1 MAGKL
6 PMTRRDIARK
16 RSRQRIQ
23 KIAIRVALYFV
34 SAALVVGVALASYG
48 AYVAAEFDAS
58 VNVIDEPFA
67 EETLRPEPTDF
78 GALNL
83 LLMGTDTRGSLGT
96 DLNATGSRSD
106 TILFIHIASDR
117 KSVQVISIPRDSWVP
132 IDGYGTGKINWALS
146 YGGVK
151 LAVDTIEELLDAR
164 VDHVALIDFAGV
176 KTATTVI
183 GGVPVD
189 NPVSFDVFDGRL
201 EHFPKGPLVLEGD
214 RALMFVRERHAFA
227 EGDVSRIENQQRF
240 IRGFIEKVLSIDVL
254 ANPEKLG
261 TLSRSIGKS
270 MLVDKGLNSGF
281 IVTLGAELAGIS
293 SDAVKFFT
301 LPFTGAGMLGT
312 QFVVNVD
319 LPNLRQ
325 LRKNLRNDTLGTYTQ
340 PPLPPTS
347 DWP

>member
-1 MAGKL
+1 MLDNL
-6 PMTRRDIARK
+6 PATRRQAAR
-16 RSRQRIQ
+16 RRNRQRIQ
-23 KIAIRVALYFV
+23 KIVIRVALYVV
-34 SAALVVGVALASYG
+34 SAVLVVGVGLAGYG
-48 AYVAAEFDAS
+48 AYIAAQFDAS
-58 VNVIDEPFA
+58 VNVVDEPFVA
-67 EETLRPEPTDF
+67 PTLRPEPTDF

-96 DLNATGSRSD
+96 NLDATGSRSD
-106 TILFIHIASDR
+106 TILFLHIAGDR

-151 LAVDTIEELLDAR
+151 LAVSTIEDLLDAQ
-164 VDHVALIDFAGV
+164 VDHVALIDFTGV

-201 EHFPKGPLVLEGD
+201 EHFKKGPLVLEGD
-214 RALMFVRERHAFA
+214 RALMFVRERHAFS
-227 EGDVSRIENQQRF
+227 EGDVSRIQNQQRF
-240 IRGFIEKVLSIDVL
+240 IKGFIDKVLSIDVL
-254 ANPEKLG
+254 ANPNKLAK
-261 TLSRSIGKS
+261 LSRSIGSS

-281 IVTLGAELAGIS
+281 IVTLGAQLAGIS
-293 SDAVKFFT
+293 SDSVKFFT
-301 LPFTGAGMLGT
+301 LPFTGAGMVGN
-312 QFVVNVD
+312 QFVVHVD
-319 LPNLRQ
+319 KPNLRQ
-325 LRKNLRNDTLGTYTQ
+325 LRKNLRNDTLSTYSQ